1 MLGLGHLPEILALL
15 LVGLLV
21 FGPKRVIEMGSSFG
35 KAFKE
40 FRDATREMSW
50 SNLLSTSDEPRQT
63 PLSRMSQLSQSFGAS
78 RASDSVESETR
89 AAPSGPIVDG
99 SVERADEPANNSTN

>member
-50 SNLLSTSDEPRQT
+50 SNLLNSSDEPHQT
-63 PLSRMSQLSQSFGAS
+63 PLSRMSQVSQTFGAS
-78 RASDSVESETR
+78 RATGSSEGETP
-89 AAPSGPIVDG
+89 AAPSGPIVEG
-99 SVERADEPANNSTN
+99 SIEHTDEPAKN